1 MPAVISPIREAKHL
15 IVRLRNWVGDV
26 VLGVPA
32 LRVLQEHGYRLHLVG
47 RPWARELLKGEG
59 WNFEPLAPTWHG
71 RISQLRHLRNQCRL
85 EDPHFDTRHLNSLAL
100 PFSFSSAM
108 EMRLA
113 GLRCLGYSY
122 EGRSILLS
130 KAPPRPAGLHEL
142 ESYWQLASM
151 LLPEAGHKREA
162 PKAIE
167 LQVSPEHDLA
177 AQSLRLAHQLSSGY
191 IVLCPFAGG
200 TFSKQSKEWPG
211 FPLLAQRL
219 QEANKTLLICPGPGE
234 EDVAKRDYPGCI
246 VLFGI
251 NLGTY
256 AALIKQAALM
266 ISNDTGPGH
275 IAAAVGTKI
284 VSILG
289 PTDAAQWSPW
299 GPQVHVIQGV
309 GNQWP
314 EPKAVL
320 TAAMNIL

>member
-1 MPAVISPIREAKHL
+1 MPAVISPVRGTKHL

-32 LRVLQEHGYRLHLVG
+32 LRLLQENGYRLHLVG

-59 WNFEPLAPTWHG
+59 WDFEPLVPTWHG
-71 RISQLRHLRNQCRL
+71 RVSQLRRLRDQCRQ
-85 EDPHFDTRHLNSLAL
+85 EDSHFDARHLNSLVL

-113 GLRCLGYSY
+113 GLRSLGYGH

-130 KAPPRPAGLHEL
+130 QAYPRPTGLHEL
-142 ESYWQLASM
+142 ESYWQLACM
-151 LLPEAGHKREA
+151 LLPEAEHRPEA
-162 PKAIE
+162 PKAIG
-167 LQVSPEHDLA
+167 LKVSPEHDLVA
-177 AQSLRLAHQLSSGY
+177 RSLRLKHQLPPEY
-191 IVLCPFAGG
+191 IVLCPFSGG
-200 TFSKQSKEWPG
+200 TFLKQSKEWPG

-219 QEANKTLLICPGPGE
+219 QKENIIILICPGPGE
-234 EDVAKRDYPGCI
+234 EEVAKREYPGCI
-246 VLFGI
+246 VLSNI
-251 NLGTY
+251 KLGTY

-284 VSILG
+284 ISILG

-299 GPQVHVIQGV
+299 GPQVQVIQGA
-309 GNQWP
+309 GSQWP
-314 EPKAVL
+314 ECNAIFN
-320 TAAMNIL
+320 AALNTL